1 MLQAALTTLSL
12 LIICVFIVAS
22 TVLVRYLPRLVHF
35 FLKSQLQTILF
46 LSYQRSQTRFK
57 LLNEPF
63 VVLQVKQLI
72 QTLLTLESIL
82 RDMFVLLL
90 MLCLLP
96 LDQLEDVQ
104 QQGLIDGPC
113 VSRIHTFELLVD
125 ILLMDCCIVIDWLG
139 DIVIFAK
146 REKYFAVELNEFFT
160 LSEFRIL
167 EAGAKSDEVGDDG
180 VAELIVFSF
189 EEVDDEVEKTIV

>member
-22 TVLVRYLPRLVHF
+22 AVLVRYLPRLVHF

-125 ILLMDCCIVIDWLG
+125 ILLMNCCIVIDWLG